1 MTLTVLGC
9 MARIPTAH
17 ATRYLQQLCAHWK
30 QRFRVEL
37 SDARGVVRIPK
48 DAREAAWPAD
58 GLIVLIAGVVD
69 LEVRIEASCADQ
81 LEAMQSAVARHLA
94 RFTRREAPLAIEW
107 R

>member
-1 MTLTVLGC
+1 MTLTVLGS
-9 MARIPTAH
+9 MTRIPTAH
-17 ATRYLQQLCAHWK
+17 AARHVQQLCAHWK
-30 QRFRVEL
+30 QRFQVEL
-37 SDARGVVRIPK
+37 SEMRGVVRIPR
-48 DAREAAWPAD
+48 DARDAGWPAD

-94 RFTRREAPLAIEW
+94 RFTLREAPLAIEW

>member
-9 MARIPTAH
+9 MARIPTVH
-17 ATRYLQQLCAHWK
+17 AARYLQQLCAHWK

-37 SDARGVVRIPK
+37 GEARGVVQIPK
-48 DAREAAWPAD
+48 DARDAGWPAD

-69 LEVRIEASCADQ
+69 LEVRIEASCVDQ
-81 LEAMQSAVARHLA
+81 LEAMQSAVVRHLA
-94 RFTRREAPLAIEW
+94 RFTLREAPLAIEW